1 MVTAWLKL
9 LWDRSAA
16 ARRVWRLLVNLDRHD
31 AWRAAN
37 AITFDAFLSVIPL
50 LAIAGYVLHRLNQS
64 GDIVL
69 GPILRTAPPAIAR
82 LADTEFL
89 RLSEKGAFAMAPIS
103 VTGFLWVSSSGLSTT
118 MGVFDVIYKAEPRT
132 WYHRRLISIG
142 LVILGL
148 AVVAVTA
155 ATTVGVMR
163 LVGPATAPTVAVG
176 LPTLVL
182 TSAVAGF
189 FRIAIRRPDH
199 VRRRFVPGALVTV
212 VLWAVVSL
220 LFSAYIRVFP
230 RYATFYGSL
239 AAVAILAFWLWLL
252 SLSLLVGGE
261 VNADLEGIRDP
272 DASEP

>member
-16 ARRVWRLLVNLDRHD
+16 VRRVWRLVVNLDRHD

-132 WYHRRLISIG
+132 WYQRRLIAIG

-148 AVVAVTA
+148 AVVAITA
-155 ATTVGVMR
+155 AATVGVVSVTR
-163 LVGPATAPTVAVG
+163 SETAPTVAVV

-182 TSAVAGF
+182 TGAVAGF

-199 VRRRFVPGALVTV
+199 VRRRFIPGALVTV
-212 VLWAVVSL
+212 VLWAVVSI

-272 DASEP
+272 DTTDP

>member
-16 ARRVWRLLVNLDRHD
+16 VRRVWRLVVNLDRHD

-132 WYHRRLISIG
+132 WYQRRLIAIG

-148 AVVAVTA
+148 AVVAITA
-155 ATTVGVMR
+155 AATGGV
-163 LVGPATAPTVAVG
+163 VSGTGSETAPTVAVV

-182 TSAVAGF
+182 TGAVAGF

-199 VRRRFVPGALVTV
+199 VRRRFIPGALVTV
-212 VLWAVVSL
+212 VLWAVVSI

-272 DASEP
+272 DTTDP

>member
-16 ARRVWRLLVNLDRHD
+16 VRRVWRLVVNLDRHD

-132 WYHRRLISIG
+132 WYQRRLIAIG

-148 AVVAVTA
+148 AVVAITA
-155 ATTVGVMR
+155 AAPGGVVR
-163 LVGPATAPTVAVG
+163 GRGAAPAPTGAVV

-182 TSAVAGF
+182 TGAGAGF

-199 VRRRFVPGALVTV
+199 VRRRFIPGALVTV
-212 VLWAVVSL
+212 VLWAVVSI

-272 DASEP
+272 DTTDP